1 MNQPLRTRRRH
12 AAQVLFWLLA
22 VLLISLG
29 VRAEEF
35 KPNFLHAPFNR
46 FPAQQAAA
54 STSQSLLGQSQ
65 QALIRQG
72 FDDRAELELIAIYQ
86 LVAQGRLRE
95 ALQRSGALTA
105 HYPNFALAHLLRG
118 DLLQAEAGQ
127 LQHFADAP
135 IAAGNPAQSARL
147 AALVSEARKRLLAY
161 TRAPAP
167 GLVPSNFV
175 ALAPGI
181 KHAILVDTSLSR
193 LYLFRHAANGSLLLE
208 ASSYITQGKLG
219 ADKQKAGDMR
229 TPLGIYFITR
239 EVGRRWLDAIYGAG
253 AMPLNYPNAWD
264 RLLGR
269 TGGGIWLHGVPP
281 VSYAR
286 TPLDS
291 DGCVVLSNPDIEA
304 LMARIEPGA
313 TPVVIT
319 SRVQWF
325 TPAQITAQ
333 RVRVQ
338 SLLTSAAAAASP
350 ASARS
355 TATAPSASRPP
366 ELADATVLYYQGEHE
381 QLVVQYPGQQ
391 QSKPITYRDYWA
403 KQNGQWRLFHAGV
416 LS

>member
-12 AAQVLFWLLA
+12 AAQVLFWLMA

-35 KPNFLHAPFNR
+35 KPNFLHAPFNHA
-46 FPAQQAAA
+46 PAQQAAA
-54 STSQSLLGQSQ
+54 NRPQSLLGQSP

-72 FDDRAELELIAIYQ
+72 FDDHAEVELIAIYQ
-86 LVAQGRLRE
+86 LVAQGQLRE
-95 ALQRSGALTA
+95 ALRRSGALTER
-105 HYPNFALAHLLRG
+105 YPNFALAHLLHG

-135 IAAGNPAQSARL
+135 VAPGNAAQLARL
-147 AALVSEARKRLLAY
+147 AALVSEARKRLRAY
-161 TRAPAP
+161 AQAPAP

-175 ALAPGI
+175 ALAPGV

-193 LYLFRHAANGSLLLE
+193 LYLFRQAANGALQLE
-208 ASSYITQGKLG
+208 ANYYITQGKLG

-239 EVGRRWLDAIYGAG
+239 EVGRRWLNAIYGAG

-291 DGCVVLSNPDIEA
+291 DGCVVLSNPDIES

-333 RVRVQ
+333 RARVQ
-338 SLLTSAAAAASP
+338 SLLARAAASE
-350 ASARS
+350 ASA
-355 TATAPSASRPP
+355 SASTTAATDRPRDRS
-366 ELADATVLYYQGEHE
+366 ELAGATVLYYQGAHE